1 MSELEIVIIIS
12 SILLISLYVVVRK
25 HKAHNDKK
33 AEIKEKVKKDHIN
46 KVAENFYESLK
57 PIDYNDKQVL
67 TKYNKGV
74 YRNEKGRYAS
84 LDD

>member
-12 SILLISLYVVVRK
+12 SILLISLYVVVRN

-33 AEIKEKVKKDHIN
+33 AEIKEKEKVEHI
-46 KVAENFYESLK
+46 KEVAKNFYDSLK
-57 PIDYNDKQVL
+57 PKDYNDKQVL

>member
-12 SILLISLYVVVRK
+12 IVLLISLYVVVRN
-25 HKAHNDKK
+25 HNAHNDKK
-33 AEIKEKVKKDHIN
+33 VELKEKKNKEDIE
-46 KVAENFYESLK
+46 KVAKEYYDSLK
-57 PIDYNDKQVL
+57 PKDYKDKQVL

-84 LDD
+84 LND

>member
-1 MSELEIVIIIS
+1 MSELEIIIIIS
-12 SILLISLYVVVRK
+12 SILLISLYVVIRN
-25 HKAHNDKK
+25 HNANNDKK
-33 AEIKEKVKKDHIN
+33 NKKKDLKNHKEKVAKAYYSSMNPK
-46 KVAENFYESLK
+46 
-57 PIDYNDKQVL
+57 DYNDKQVL